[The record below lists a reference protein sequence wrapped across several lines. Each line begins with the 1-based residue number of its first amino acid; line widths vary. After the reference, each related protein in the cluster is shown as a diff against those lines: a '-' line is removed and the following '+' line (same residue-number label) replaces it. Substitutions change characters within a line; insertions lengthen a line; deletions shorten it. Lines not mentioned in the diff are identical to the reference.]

1 MSGLGQRVPE
11 LWAQMMSEEAAREEE
26 DRRRRRIALANLKK
40 TEEEEEEKGG
50 ARKELDVQFHIP
62 EQNLYSE
69 LSDGRAEGRRR
80 RGRKV

>member
-11 LWAQMMSEEAAREEE
+11 LWAHMMSEEAAREEE
-26 DRRRRRIALANLKK
+26 DRRRRRIALANMKK
-40 TEEEEEEKGG
+40 REEEEEKGG

-62 EQNLYSE
+62 EQNLHSE
-69 LSDGRAEGRRR
+69 FSDGRAEGRRR